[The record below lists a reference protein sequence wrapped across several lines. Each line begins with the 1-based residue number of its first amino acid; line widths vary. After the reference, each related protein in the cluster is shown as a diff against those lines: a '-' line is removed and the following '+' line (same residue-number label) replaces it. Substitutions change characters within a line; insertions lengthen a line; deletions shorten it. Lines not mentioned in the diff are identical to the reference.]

1 VKNKV
6 FKKNLLSKDRM
17 SVIDKLV
24 GEVQTSI
31 LPTMMAG
38 DLVNLGIKLAMEIN
52 SDSSLTTSQKV
63 EAVSQALVKGL
74 ALEKD
79 KLSPE
84 LYTHLV
90 LVSESAVPS
99 SLTAVID
106 ACNGKINLKEVS
118 VKTWLSWFSCV
129 TQKAVSVLASQGVIS
144 KEQADA
150 VKGVDAA
157 ALVSKVAGAL
167 EKVEAV
173 AVAQGVISKEQGAQL
188 TSVLE
193 KVEKDL
199 APAAE
204 PVPEVAVPVV
214 AAPVVAAAEAAAPAP
229 EVAVPEVAAPA
240 PHDLSGVVVAVDP
253 PQADGSASQESA
265 EAPLS

>member
-1 VKNKV
+1 
-6 FKKNLLSKDRM
+6 M
-17 SVIDKLV
+17 IDKLV
-24 GEVQTSI
+24 SEVQTSI

-52 SDSSLTTSQKV
+52 SDSSLTTTQKV

-79 KLSPE
+79 KMSPE

-90 LVSESAVPS
+90 LVAESAVPS

-129 TQKAVSVLASQGVIS
+129 TQRAVSVLASQGVIS

-150 VKGVDAA
+150 ATKAVEGDAVA
-157 ALVSKVAGAL
+157 GLVSKAAGAL

-173 AVAQGVISKEQGAQL
+173 AVAQGVISKEQAAQL
-188 TSVLE
+188 TSVLD

-199 APAAE
+199 APAA
-204 PVPEVAVPVV
+204 VV
-214 AAPVVAAAEAAAPAP
+214 A
-229 EVAVPEVAAPA
+229 VAAPA
-240 PHDLSGVVVAVDP
+240 EAVAAPAAVAAEAVAAVDVPARETAPLDLSGVVVAVDP
-253 PQADGSASQESA
+253 PQADLSANQVSVD
-265 EAPLS
+265 APPS

>member
-1 VKNKV
+1 
-6 FKKNLLSKDRM
+6 M
-17 SVIDKLV
+17 SATDKLV
-24 GEVQTSI
+24 SEVQSSI
-31 LPTMMAG
+31 LPTMIAG

-52 SDSSLTTSQKV
+52 SDSSLTTNQKV

-90 LVSESAVPS
+90 LVAESAVPS

-118 VKTWLSWFSCV
+118 VKTWISWFSCV
-129 TQKAVSVLASQGVIS
+129 TQKAVSVLESQGMIS

-150 VKGVDAA
+150 VKGVDAT
-157 ALVSKVAGAL
+157 ALVSKAAGAL

-173 AVAQGVISKEQGAQL
+173 AVAQGVISKEQAAAVS
-188 TSVLE
+188 SVLE

-199 APAAE
+199 APAA
-204 PVPEVAVPVV
+204 
-214 AAPVVAAAEAAAPAP
+214 AP
-229 EVAVPEVAAPA
+229 
-240 PHDLSGVVVAVDP
+240 
-253 PQADGSASQESA
+253 
-265 EAPLS
+265 

>member
-1 VKNKV
+1 
-6 FKKNLLSKDRM
+6 M

-24 GEVQTSI
+24 SEVQTSI

-38 DLVNLGIKLAMEIN
+38 DLVNLAIKLAMEIN
-52 SDSSLTTSQKV
+52 SDSSLTTTQKV

-74 ALEKD
+74 ALGKD

-90 LVSESAVPS
+90 LVAESAVPS

-106 ACNGKINLKEVS
+106 ACNGKINLKDVS

-129 TQKAVSVLASQGVIS
+129 TQRAVSVLASQGVIS

-150 VKGVDAA
+150 ATKAVEGGAVAD
-157 ALVSKVAGAL
+157 LVSKAADAL

-188 TSVLE
+188 TSVLD

-199 APAAE
+199 APVA
-204 PVPEVAVPVV
+204 VAVPAV
-214 AAPVVAAAEAAAPAP
+214 AAVAVPAVAAEAAVPAP
-229 EVAVPEVAAPA
+229 L
-240 PHDLSGVVVAVDP
+240 DLSGVVVAVDP
-253 PQADGSASQESA
+253 PQADVSANQVSVD
-265 EAPLS
+265 APPS

>member
-1 VKNKV
+1 
-6 FKKNLLSKDRM
+6 M
-17 SVIDKLV
+17 SVTDKLV
-24 GEVQTSI
+24 SEVQTSI

-52 SDSSLTTSQKV
+52 SDSSLTTTQKV

-79 KLSPE
+79 KMSPE

-90 LVSESAVPS
+90 LVAESAVPS

-129 TQKAVSVLASQGVIS
+129 TQRAVSVLASQGVIS

-150 VKGVDAA
+150 ATKAA
-157 ALVSKVAGAL
+157 EGSAVADLVSKAAGAL

-173 AVAQGVISKEQGAQL
+173 AVAQGVISKEQAAQL
-188 TSVLE
+188 TSVLD

-199 APAAE
+199 APAA
-204 PVPEVAVPVV
+204 VAVAPEAAVAVAV
-214 AAPVVAAAEAAAPAP
+214 AAEPETAPL
-229 EVAVPEVAAPA
+229 
-240 PHDLSGVVVAVDP
+240 DLSGVVVAVDP
-253 PQADGSASQESA
+253 PQADLSANQVSVD
-265 EAPLS
+265 APPS

>member
-1 VKNKV
+1 
-6 FKKNLLSKDRM
+6 M
-17 SVIDKLV
+17 I
-24 GEVQTSI
+24 
-31 LPTMMAG
+31 AG

-52 SDSSLTTSQKV
+52 SDSSLTTNQKV

-90 LVSESAVPS
+90 LVAESAVPS

-118 VKTWLSWFSCV
+118 VKTWISWFSCV
-129 TQKAVSVLASQGVIS
+129 TQRAVSVLESQGMIS

-150 VKGVDAA
+150 VKGVDAT
-157 ALVSKVAGAL
+157 ALVSKAAGAL
-167 EKVEAV
+167 EKVEAL
-173 AVAQGVISKEQGAQL
+173 AVAQGVISKEQAAAVS
-188 TSVLE
+188 SVLE

-199 APAAE
+199 APAA
-204 PVPEVAVPVV
+204 PEVAVPAAA
-214 AAPVVAAAEAAAPAP
+214 AAPEPVADAVAVPAPDAADAAVPEPVAAADAE
-229 EVAVPEVAAPA
+229 AVPV
-240 PHDLSGVVVAVDP
+240 DLSGVVVAVDP
-253 PQADGSASQESA
+253 PQADGSASQESV
-265 EAPLS
+265 EAPPS

>member
-1 VKNKV
+1 
-6 FKKNLLSKDRM
+6 M
-17 SVIDKLV
+17 SATDKLV
-24 GEVQTSI
+24 SEVQSSI
-31 LPTMMAG
+31 LPTMIAG

-52 SDSSLTTSQKV
+52 SDSSLTTNQKV

-90 LVSESAVPS
+90 LVAESAVPS

-118 VKTWLSWFSCV
+118 VKTWISWFSCV
-129 TQKAVSVLASQGVIS
+129 TQKAVSVLESQGMIS

-150 VKGVDAA
+150 VKGVDAT
-157 ALVSKVAGAL
+157 ALVSKAAGAL

-173 AVAQGVISKEQGAQL
+173 AVAQGVISKEQAAAVS
-188 TSVLE
+188 SVLE

-199 APAAE
+199 APAAAPEAAVPAAVAAPEAAAAVAE
-204 PVPEVAVPVV
+204 PVPEAAAAVVPV
-214 AAPVVAAAEAAAPAP
+214 
-229 EVAVPEVAAPA
+229 
-240 PHDLSGVVVAVDP
+240 DLSGVVVAVDP
-253 PQADGSASQESA
+253 PQADGSTSQESV
-265 EAPLS
+265 EAPPS

>member
-1 VKNKV
+1 
-6 FKKNLLSKDRM
+6 M
-17 SVIDKLV
+17 SATDKLV
-24 GEVQTSI
+24 SEVQSSI
-31 LPTMMAG
+31 LPTMIAG

-52 SDSSLTTSQKV
+52 SDSSLTTNQKV

-90 LVSESAVPS
+90 LVAESAVPS

-118 VKTWLSWFSCV
+118 VKTWISWFSCV
-129 TQKAVSVLASQGVIS
+129 TQKAVSVLESQGMIS

-150 VKGVDAA
+150 VKGVDAT
-157 ALVSKVAGAL
+157 ALVSKAAGAL

-173 AVAQGVISKEQGAQL
+173 AVAQGVISKEQAAAVS
-188 TSVLE
+188 SVLE

-199 APAAE
+199 APAAAPEAAVPAAVAAPEAAAAVAE
-204 PVPEVAVPVV
+204 PVPEVAPAAVAEPVP
-214 AAPVVAAAEAAAPAP
+214 EAAA
-229 EVAVPEVAAPA
+229 AVVPV
-240 PHDLSGVVVAVDP
+240 DLSGVVVAVDP
-253 PQADGSASQESA
+253 PQADGSTSQESV
-265 EAPLS
+265 EAPPS